1 MTSRKRVLNMK
12 HGKIQ
17 NKRKLKKPFKIF
29 LVGLFSIIIL
39 LLVCLI
45 FFPVKNTFLINDTLN
60 ITKEITPEKT
70 DEIKEKLL
78 SLKNA
83 NKDFVGI
90 LTIPNTILNYPVMYT
105 KGEDYYLR
113 RDFNKL
119 PSTAGTLYI
128 DKHNEIS
135 PRDENL
141 IIYGHNMNDG
151 TMFHEIL
158 NYKDYTY
165 YLEHKNIYFYT
176 ENNYETY
183 EIVAAF
189 LSKVYYKTDNV
200 IKYYQFYNAKNTI
213 EFQYYVDNIK
223 DLSLYDTGVIPT
235 YKDEFITLSTCEY
248 SQENGRFVVVARKI
262 Y

>member
-1 MTSRKRVLNMK
+1 MNSKKRVLNMK

-17 NKRKLKKPFKIF
+17 NKRKLKKPFKMA
-29 LVGLFSIIIL
+29 LLGLFSIIIL

-90 LTIPNTILNYPVMYT
+90 LTIPNTIVNYPVMYT

-200 IKYYQFYNAKNTI
+200 FKYYHIFSPSCRIQQKHSI
-213 EFQYYVDNIK
+213 QQ
-223 DLSLYDTGVIPT
+223 SG
-235 YKDEFITLSTCEY
+235 
-248 SQENGRFVVVARKI
+248 
-262 Y
+262 

>member
-1 MTSRKRVLNMK
+1 M
-12 HGKIQ
+12 
-17 NKRKLKKPFKIF
+17 
-29 LVGLFSIIIL
+29 
-39 LLVCLI
+39 
-45 FFPVKNTFLINDTLN
+45 
-60 ITKEITPEKT
+60 
-70 DEIKEKLL
+70 
-78 SLKNA
+78 
-83 NKDFVGI
+83 
-90 LTIPNTILNYPVMYT
+90 
-105 KGEDYYLR
+105 
-113 RDFNKL
+113 
-119 PSTAGTLYI
+119 YI

-200 IKYYQFYNAKNTI
+200 FKYYQFYNAKNTI